1 MTPPFASSTLALLVV
16 MPAAIGAHG
25 VLSGVAAT
33 DATAVR
39 TGVGVARGV
48 GEGVEAAPQLT
59 RNRIAN
65 RQAGPR
71 GRLTRS

>member
-1 MTPPFASSTLALLVV
+1 MTPPFASSSVAVLVV

-39 TGVGVARGV
+39 TGVADARGV
-48 GEGVEAAPQLT
+48 GDGVEAAPQLT
-59 RNRIAN
+59 RRRTAT
-65 RQAGPR
+65 RHATPR
-71 GRLTRS
+71 GRLTRW